1 MGVIKMGQWGLWVIF
16 AVIFAIAEAMTPTF
30 FFLWFAIGAGV
41 AAITSLFIASVSWNL
56 VIFLLVSFT
65 LWLSTRKLVKKLYK
79 NAADLKTFQEQ
90 IVGKKGKVI
99 KVDEDGEKIVVKING
114 DTWRAYPDEYEEE
127 KLKEDDEVFITR
139 KSGNFVYVKKI
150 RPNDNEK
157 Q

>member
-1 MGVIKMGQWGLWVIF
+1 MGYICSNICNCRSYD
-16 AVIFAIAEAMTPTF
+16 ATF

-41 AAITSLFIASVSWNL
+41 SAITSLFIASVSWNL

>member
-1 MGVIKMGQWGLWVIF
+1 MGQWGLWVIF